1 MNLVEQ
7 WINKYLLELQN
18 IYRYSTKTVLTYQHG
33 LEDFKNY
40 FKQTGL
46 ENLNDFNYSMVRG
59 YLMHLYE
66 NKLSPSSVRLRI
78 SILRSFYRFLI
89 DQEQVSANPFE
100 AVTLPKV
107 ARKNPEFLYQ
117 DEINKVID
125 QKESKEVNPELK
137 IRDHMLFELLYATG
151 LRIGEVILL
160 QLEDFDFDQ
169 NFIRI
174 LGKGSKERYVP
185 FNSLCKEWIE
195 DYLEN
200 SRKVLMERYQENHM
214 YFLINRLG
222 QPISEKGAYN
232 IVRKLAKNQGLQKNV
247 HPHMLRHSFAS
258 DLLSNGADI
267 RIVQEMLGHSSLS
280 TTQIYTHISTEKLNK
295 TYQNAHPLANKDPN
309 KKY

>member
-46 ENLNDFNYSMVRG
+46 ENLSDFNYSMVRG

-100 AVTLPKV
+100 TVTLPKV

-137 IRDHMLFELLYATG
+137 IRDRMLFELLYATG

-169 NFIRI
+169 NFIRV

-185 FNSLCKEWIE
+185 FNSFCKEWIE

-247 HPHMLRHSFAS
+247 HPHMLRHTFAS